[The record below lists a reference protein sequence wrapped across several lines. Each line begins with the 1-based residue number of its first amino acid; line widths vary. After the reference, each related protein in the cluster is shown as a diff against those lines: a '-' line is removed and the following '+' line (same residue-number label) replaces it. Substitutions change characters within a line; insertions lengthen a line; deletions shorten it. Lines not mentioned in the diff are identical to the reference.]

1 MDKQTRIGRLVRQ
14 FLGDRFSAST
24 EQRVQRW
31 LVEERDD
38 EEKEAASLEFWES
51 LAEAPASLSRRSW
64 ERVKIPTQKRI
75 GLRRCWASIAAAIAV
90 PLMAVAGGL
99 IYYVEVVRPEQEAA
113 RAAAEKTAT
122 EVVANEPLIFEAASV
137 EKILEK
143 LEQRFDIT
151 ITADEKFCHA
161 GELYT
166 VKFPR
171 NDSLEDIHHSEGDC
185 ARFDLSPHLLK
196 HNN

>member
-64 ERVKIPTQKRI
+64 ERVAAKAGIAAGKRAA
-75 GLRRCWASIAAAIAV
+75 LVRRWVGIAAAIAI
-90 PLMAVAGGL
+90 PLVALTGGL
-99 IYYVEVVRPEQEAA
+99 VYYAGEMCPERKCGAITTEQTP
-113 RAAAEKTAT
+113 AAEVGAG
-122 EVVANEPLIFEAASV
+122 EPMIFEKVPCEAEV
-137 EKILEK
+137 CGKPVK
-143 LEQRFDIT
+143 FKRFDNIFLRH
-151 ITADEKFCHA
+151 KSCC
-161 GELYT
+161 
-166 VKFPR
+166 K
-171 NDSLEDIHHSEGDC
+171 
-185 ARFDLSPHLLK
+185 
-196 HNN
+196 